1 MRTALVRLGAVAIGL
16 MALSTWSPPASAQH
30 PPNGFYVGGELG
42 GTYQTDQQ
50 ISGNGVTATTKP
62 DIGLA
67 VLGAVGYRFWDDFR
81 VEEEPGFRRASI
93 SRINGASASGN
104 MSAASLMTNVLYDIP
119 FLGGPVVPFVGAGI
133 GFAYTGFNSI
143 SPVGGGTLRD
153 NDTVF
158 VMQGIVGVSYNI
170 TPNLAV
176 TATYRYFAPDG
187 SNVETAF
194 GTKVQAADQSHTFSV
209 GMRWSF
215 GEAEAP
221 AKPIPAAAP
230 APAPAAPPAAPAP
243 AVRSFVVFFAF
254 DSATLD
260 ESAKKI
266 VAEASAYARQNQ
278 LTRIEVVGHTDRSGP
293 EKYNE
298 RLSLRRAN
306 AVKAEMIRLGMAADQ
321 ISVAAKGMSEPA
333 VPTPIGVREP
343 RNRRAEITF

>member
-1 MRTALVRLGAVAIGL
+1 MARLGAIATGL
-16 MALSTWSPPASAQH
+16 LALAAWSAPAAAQH
-30 PPNGFYVGGELG
+30 PPNGFYIGGEVG
-42 GTYQTDQQ
+42 GTYQSSQQ
-50 ISGNGVTATTKP
+50 LSGNGVTSHAQP
-62 DIGLA
+62 DLGLA
-67 VLGAVGYRFWDDFR
+67 VLGTFGYRFWDDFR
-81 VEEEPGFRRASI
+81 VEEEPGFRRATI
-93 SRINGASASGN
+93 SKINGASATGN
-104 MSAASLMTNVLYDIP
+104 MSAFSAMSNLLYDIP
-119 FLGGPVVPFVGAGI
+119 FLGGPIVPFVGVGI

-143 SPVGGGTLRD
+143 GPVGGGTLKD

-158 VMQGIVGVSYNI
+158 VMQGIAGVSYNI
-170 TPNLAV
+170 NPNLAI

-187 SNVETAF
+187 SNVETQF
-194 GTKVQAADQSHTFSV
+194 GTKLQAADQSHTFTLGV
-209 GMRWSF
+209 RWSF
-215 GEAEAP
+215 GEAQAAP
-221 AKPIPAAAP
+221 KPAPAAAP
-230 APAPAAPPAAPAP
+230 APAPAPPPAAPAP

-260 ESAKKI
+260 DSAKKV

-306 AVKAEMIRLGMAADQ
+306 AVKAEMIRLGIAADQ
-321 ISVAAKGMSEPA
+321 VSVAAKGMAEPA

>member
-1 MRTALVRLGAVAIGL
+1 MARLGAIATGL
-16 MALSTWSPPASAQH
+16 LALAAWSAPAAAQH
-30 PPNGFYVGGELG
+30 PPNGFYIGGEAG
-42 GTYQTDQQ
+42 ATYQTDQQ
-50 ISGNGVTATTKP
+50 ISGNGVTAVTKP
-62 DIGLA
+62 DIGMA
-67 VLGAVGYRFWDDFR
+67 ILGTFGYRFWDDFR
-81 VEEEPGFRRASI
+81 IEEEPGFRRATI
-93 SRINGASASGN
+93 SKINGASATGN
-104 MSAASLMTNVLYDIP
+104 MSAFSAMSNLLYDIP
-119 FLGGPVVPFVGAGI
+119 FLGGPVVPFVGVGI

-143 SPVGGGTLRD
+143 GPVGGGTLKD

-158 VMQGIVGVSYNI
+158 VMQGIAGVSYNI
-170 TPNLAV
+170 NPNLAI

-194 GTKVQAADQSHTFSV
+194 GTKVQAADQSHTFTLGV
-209 GMRWSF
+209 RWSF
-215 GEAEAP
+215 GEAEAAPKP
-221 AKPIPAAAP
+221 APAAAP
-230 APAPAAPPAAPAP
+230 APAPAPPPAAPAP

-260 ESAKKI
+260 DSAKKV

-278 LTRIEVVGHTDRSGP
+278 LTRIEVTGHTDRSGP

-306 AVKAEMIRLGMAADQ
+306 AVKAEMIRLGIAADQ
-321 ISVAAKGMSEPA
+321 IAVAAKGMADPA

>member
-1 MRTALVRLGAVAIGL
+1 MRTALARLGAIATGL
-16 MALSTWSPPASAQH
+16 LALAAWSAPATAQH
-30 PPNGFYVGGELG
+30 PPNGFYIGGEAG
-42 GTYQTDQQ
+42 GTYQTDQN
-50 ISGNGVTATTKP
+50 ISGNGVTAVTKP

-67 VLGAVGYRFWDDFR
+67 ILGTFGYRFWDDFR
-81 VEEEPGFRRASI
+81 VEEEPGFRRATI
-93 SRINGASASGN
+93 SKINGAAATGS
-104 MSAASLMTNVLYDIP
+104 MSAFSMMSNLLYDIP
-119 FLGGPVVPFVGAGI
+119 IGGPIVPFVGAGI
-133 GFAYTGFNSI
+133 GFAYTGMNSI
-143 SPVGGGTLRD
+143 SPVGGSSVRD

-158 VMQGIVGVSYNI
+158 VMQGIAGVSYNV
-170 TPNLAV
+170 TDDLAI

-187 SNVETAF
+187 SNVETGL
-194 GTKVQAADQSHTFSV
+194 GTKVQAADQSHTFTLGV
-209 GMRWSF
+209 RWSF
-215 GEAEAP
+215 GEAKEAK
-221 AKPIPAAAP
+221 AAPAAAP
-230 APAPAAPPAAPAP
+230 APAPAPPPAAPAP

-260 ESAKKI
+260 DSAKKV

-306 AVKAEMIRLGMAADQ
+306 AVKAEMIRLGIAADQ
-321 ISVAAKGMSEPA
+321 VAVSAKGMADPA